1 MLIYC
6 HELILLDE
14 KTLKFQERI
23 LKNSLCQNYSSI
35 QKALQ
40 YNAIKPYSL
49 LEIKTHRNS
58 LTTKYYYVGL
68 NNDLNNFP
76 IHLKSIEPLHTYQGY
91 TAFEIPLKLY
101 LTNQAKD
108 YYNLGV

>member
-6 HELILLDE
+6 HELILIE

-23 LKNSLCQNYSSI
+23 LKNSLCQNYSTI
-35 QKALQ
+35 KKALQ
-40 YNAIKPYSL
+40 YNTIKPYSL
-49 LEIKTHRNS
+49 LEVKTHRQS

-68 NNDLNNFP
+68 NNDLENFP
-76 IHLKSIEPLHTYQGY
+76 NHLKSIEQLNTYRGY
-91 TAFEIPLKLY
+91 TCFEIPLKLY